1 MHTLK
6 DVQKIIKGLDMI
18 TGLNGS
24 ELELKQTKNVR
35 TLASFTHRTVTWGG
49 RVTRREPVRF
59 EFSTLVLS
67 CDYKTLE
74 EIVKHEYAHYMALV
88 EYNDQ
93 CHHDWR
99 FKKMCKQIGANANEP
114 TFSNES
120 IRNSLIK
127 KAKYV
132 VICKECGYVYTY
144 SRDCET
150 LRLSKAGSPLVSC
163 SCGSHEF
170 EVKQNY

>member
-35 TLASFTHRTVTWGG
+35 TLASFTHRTVKWGG
-49 RVTRREPVRF
+49 RVARREPVRF

-88 EYNDQ
+88 TFNEN
-93 CHHDWR
+93 CNHDWR
-99 FKKMCKQIGANANEP
+99 FKQMCAQIGASANEP
-114 TFSNES
+114 SFSNKSIMSASAKLAKYTATCTSCGYIYTFSRKCS
-120 IRNSLIK
+120 
-127 KAKYV
+127 
-132 VICKECGYVYTY
+132 
-144 SRDCET
+144 T
-150 LRLSKAGSPLVSC
+150 LDACRVGAATC
-163 SCGSHEF
+163 SCGSDKF
-170 EVKQNY
+170 AVKQNR